1 MGGDM
6 IFFIMAFICAIIGG
20 LVFKDYYTYKRDYI
34 TLKYEIKPILFT
46 AISMWVFSAILII
59 AYFIF

>member
-1 MGGDM
+1 
-6 IFFIMAFICAIIGG
+6 MAFICAVIGG
-20 LVFKDYYTYKRDYI
+20 LVFKDYYIYKRDYI

-46 AISMWVFSAILII
+46 AIAMWAFSAILIV

>member
-1 MGGDM
+1 MM
-6 IFFIMAFICAIIGG
+6 FFIMAFICAVIGG
-20 LVFKDYYTYKRDYI
+20 LVFKDYYIYKRDYI

-46 AISMWVFSAILII
+46 SIAMWTFSAILIV